1 MSATVFLK
9 SMPFGSPGVR
19 SRPNEQTCEPQ
30 LVSKT
35 LPPLLYGAPVKMVA
49 GFATA
54 IAASD
59 TAAVIYGFLVRPW
72 PNQDTTWGPT
82 ATAFG
87 LATPPSFGS
96 CDILKRGYLLVQVG
110 AGTAAAQGVVYM
122 RIATPAAGKP
132 IGGIEAVADGANTVV
147 VANAIFMTAADAS
160 GVAEI
165 AYNL

>member
-1 MSATVFLK
+1 MSNTVYLK

-19 SRPNEQTCEPQ
+19 SRPHEQTCEPQ

-35 LPPLLYGAPVKMVA
+35 APPLLYGAPVKMVA

-54 IAASD
+54 IAAAD

-72 PNQDTTWGPT
+72 PAQDTTWGPT
-82 ATAFG
+82 TAFG
-87 LATPPSFGS
+87 LATPPTFGS
-96 CDILKRGYLLVQVG
+96 CDILKRGYMLVQVG
-110 AGTAAAQGVVYM
+110 AGVAAPQGVVYM
-122 RIATPAAGKP
+122 RVATPATGKP

-147 VANAIFMTAADAS
+147 VANAIFMTAADEN